1 MALPT
6 LFDVCTPR
14 EDVRKGL
21 LTEADF
27 AADLAQVLRGD
38 APEEYL
44 DPVRFFKNTHP
55 TRGLRNL
62 LLNICGRLRG
72 DGGGAASIFR
82 LDTNYGGG
90 KTHALIALSHAA
102 RGMPGVQNV
111 DEFIDPARLPAA
123 GVRIA
128 AFDGENADPA
138 NGRSLGNGLRA
149 YTPWG
154 EIAHALAGG
163 EGYARVRKSDE
174 NGAAPGAGTIREL
187 FGDAPAL
194 ILIDELSVYLR
205 KLKAGDRV
213 RAGGQLTAFLTGL
226 FKAVEAAP
234 NAALVYTLAIGKD
247 KLAGGKGK
255 LAIDAYSDENQFIAE
270 CMEEAESVSAR
281 KATLLDPTEEDETV
295 RILRRRLFTHIDDD
309 RAGEIVA
316 AYRKLWEDHRE
327 HLPAV
332 GARDM
337 REEAFRDGYPLHPE
351 LIQTLKEKTA
361 TLINFQRVRG
371 MLRLLARTVAR
382 LWADRPSDAHAV
394 HLHHIDPAAQAIRQE
409 IVTKLGQRA
418 FVPALKADIAAVEG
432 DQPSLAQELDAA
444 HYIGLAPYGSYAA
457 RTIFFHTLAF
467 NNDLKGL
474 TRKDLRYALLSPG
487 TDISFIDDAV
497 RRFVQASSYL
507 DDRAGAPLRFST
519 EANLTQMV
527 RRQEKQVDGG
537 DVRAALNDRIKSI
550 FGGKDFQMI
559 PFPNIPND
567 IPDDAGDGK
576 PHLAVISYDA
586 VEVSG
591 EATTLPDLVRKLFKR
606 KGAGGDLRNKLNNL
620 VFAAVDALKKEEMKK
635 KMVRRLALSA
645 LRDPE
650 RRKDLAKHQQ
660 DRLDEWYRRSEQEL
674 AVAVQ
679 QAYRHIFYPSR
690 DRVDGADVDLGHTV
704 VDVQNASANP
714 GDGQRQVVRVLQGIN
729 KLRKP
734 DDEPDSPLF
743 IREKTPLKKGIITTA
758 ALRSEYHRNPAL
770 PMLVGDDVFVKGI
783 RNGIEAGEFVY
794 RSGDLLCGKG
804 DPWPEIKIDEQSAVM
819 TTAYAKENGIWP
831 PPPPPPEPDPDEGKD
846 TGTEGRRDG
855 GAGEEP
861 DDGGLGSG
869 SGPGQGPQSPP
880 AEKTVA
886 AEAVLKEALAMI
898 WETARSR
905 KFGRISS
912 LHLRVFDPGDGFK
925 LLGPAGSIPK
935 SDKTVE
941 IMGDYETADGS
952 ELSLEFKGTVNDA
965 RPVKDFLDPQLR
977 AAADRDVRV
986 SFRIDFTEGLD
997 LAGDEPEKL
1006 TERLSKFGT
1015 GAVYVAATAEGDA

>member
-44 DPVRFFKNTHP
+44 DPVRFFANTHP

-62 LLNICGRLRG
+62 LFNVCGRLRG

-111 DEFIDPARLPAA
+111 DEFIDPALLPAA

-174 NGAAPGAGTIREL
+174 NGVAPGAGTIREL

-213 RAGGQLTAFLTGL
+213 QAGGQLTAFLTGL
-226 FKAVEAAP
+226 FKAVEATP

-247 KLAGGKGK
+247 KLAT
-255 LAIDAYSDENQFIAE
+255 DAYSDENQFIAE

-309 RAGEIVA
+309 RAGEIVK

-332 GARDM
+332 GAHDM

-371 MLRLLARTVAR
+371 MLRLLARTVQR
-382 LWADRPSDAHAV
+382 LWADRPSDAYAV

-432 DQPSLAQELDAA
+432 DQLSLAQELDAA

-507 DDRAGAPLRFST
+507 DDRASAPLRFST

-537 DVRAALNDRIKSI
+537 DVRAELNDRIKSI

-606 KGAGGDLRNKLNNL
+606 KGAGGDVRKNLNNL
-620 VFAAVDALKKEEMKK
+620 VFVAADALKKEEMKK

-650 RRKDLAKHQQ
+650 RRKDLAQHQQ

-679 QAYRHIFYPSR
+679 QAYRHVFYPSR
-690 DRVDGADVDLGHTV
+690 DRVEGADVDLGHTV

-729 KLRKP
+729 KMRKP
-734 DDEPDSPLF
+734 DDDPDSPLF
-743 IREKTPLKKGIITTA
+743 IREKTPLKKGLITTA

-770 PMLVGDDVFVKGI
+770 PMLVGNDVFVKGI

-804 DPWPEIKIDEQSAVM
+804 DPWPEIRIDEQSAVM

-831 PPPPPPEPDPDEGKD
+831 PPPPGPDPDEGGE
-846 TGTEGRRDG
+846 TGAQDGEDDG
-855 GAGEEP
+855 GGEEP
-861 DDGGLGSG
+861 GGD
-869 SGPGQGPQSPP
+869 GPGPGPGPGTGTQPP
-880 AEKTVA
+880 PTEKTVT

-941 IMGDYETADGS
+941 IQGDYETADGS
-952 ELSLEFKGTVNDA
+952 ELSLEFKGSVNDA
-965 RPVKDFLDPQLR
+965 KPIKDFLDPQLR
-977 AAADRDVRV
+977 AAADRDVTV

>member
-38 APEEYL
+38 APEEYR
-44 DPVRFFKNTHP
+44 DPVRFFANTHP

-90 KTHALIALSHAA
+90 KTHALIALTHAA

-111 DEFIDPARLPAA
+111 DEFIDPALLPAA

-154 EIAHALAGG
+154 EIAYALAGG

-174 NGAAPGAGTIREL
+174 DGVAPGAETIREL
-187 FGDAPAL
+187 FGGAPAL
-194 ILIDELSVYLR
+194 ILIDELSIYLR
-205 KLKAGDRV
+205 KLKARDRAQ
-213 RAGGQLTAFLTGL
+213 AGGQLTAFLTGL
-226 FKAVEAAP
+226 FKAVEATP
-234 NAALVYTLAIGKD
+234 DAALVYTLAIGKD
-247 KLAGGKGK
+247 KLAT
-255 LAIDAYSDENQFIAE
+255 DAYGDENQFIAD
-270 CMEEAESVSAR
+270 CMEEAESISAR

-295 RILRRRLFTHIDDD
+295 RILRRRLFTSIDDG
-309 RAGEIVA
+309 RAEEIIA
-316 AYRKLWEDHRE
+316 AYRKLWEDQRE

-332 GARDM
+332 GAHDM
-337 REEAFRDGYPLHPE
+337 REDAFRDGYPLHPE

-361 TLINFQRVRG
+361 TLIHFQRVRG
-371 MLRLLARTVAR
+371 MLRLLARTVER
-382 LWADRPSDAHAV
+382 LWADQPSDAYAI

-444 HYIGLAPYGSYAA
+444 HYIGLPPYGSYVA
-457 RTIFFHTLAF
+457 RAVFFHTLAF

-474 TRKDLRYALLSPG
+474 TQKELRYALLSPG

-507 DDRAGAPLRFST
+507 DDRANAPLRFST

-527 RRQEKQVDGG
+527 SRQEKQVDGG
-537 DVRAALNDRIKSI
+537 DVRTGLNDRIKSI
-550 FGGKDFQMI
+550 FAGKDFQMI
-559 PFPNIPND
+559 SFPNIPND
-567 IPDDAGDGK
+567 IPDDTGDGK

-586 VEVSG
+586 MEVSG
-591 EATTLPDLVRKLFKR
+591 EGTALPDLIRKLFKR
-606 KGAGGDLRNKLNNL
+606 KGAGGDVRKNRNNL
-620 VFAAVDALKKEEMKK
+620 VFVTVDALKKEEMKK

-650 RRKDLAKHQQ
+650 RRKDLARHQQ
-660 DRLDEWYRRSEQEL
+660 DRLDEWYRTSEQQL
-674 AVAVQ
+674 AIAVQ
-679 QAYRHIFYPSR
+679 QAYRHVFYPSR
-690 DRVDGADVDLGHTV
+690 DRVEGADVDLGHTV

-714 GDGQRQVVRVLQGIN
+714 GDGQKQVVRVLQGIN

-758 ALRSEYHRNPAL
+758 ALRAEYHRNPAL
-770 PMLVGDDVFVKGI
+770 PMLVGNDVFIKGI
-783 RNGIEAGEFVY
+783 RNGIEAGELVY
-794 RSGDLLCGKG
+794 REGDLFCGRG
-804 DPWPEIKIDEQSAVM
+804 EPWTEIQIDERSVVM
-819 TTAYAKENGIWP
+819 TTAYARENQIWP
-831 PPPPPPEPDPDEGKD
+831 PPPKPKPDEKGK
-846 TGTEGRRDG
+846 TGTEGGESEG
-855 GAGEEP
+855 GGEEP
-861 DDGGLGSG
+861 GGGGPGTGSG
-869 SGPGQGPQSPP
+869 TGTGTKDKTPP
-880 AEKTVA
+880 AEKMIT
-886 AEAVLKEALAMI
+886 AEAVLKEALARI

-905 KFGRISS
+905 KFGRIST
-912 LHLRVFDPGDGFK
+912 LELKVFDPGDGFK

-935 SDKTVE
+935 SQKTVE
-941 IMGDYETADGS
+941 IMADYETADGS
-952 ELSLEFKGTVNDA
+952 ELSLKLKGTVNDA
-965 RPVKDFLDPQLR
+965 QPVKDFLAPQLR
-977 AAADRDVRV
+977 AAADKDVTV

-1015 GAVYVAATAEGDA
+1015 GAVYVAATAEGDE

>member
-1 MALPT
+1 MTLPT

-38 APEEYL
+38 APEEYR
-44 DPVRFFKNTHP
+44 DPVRFFANTHP

-62 LLNICGRLRG
+62 LLNVCGRLRG

-90 KTHALIALSHAA
+90 KTHALIALAHAA
-102 RGMPGVQNV
+102 RGMPGVPNV
-111 DEFIDPARLPAA
+111 DEFIDPALPPAA

-174 NGAAPGAGTIREL
+174 NGIAPGSDTIREL

-205 KLKAGDRV
+205 KLKARDRV
-213 RAGGQLTAFLTGL
+213 QAGGQLTAFLTGL
-226 FKAVEAAP
+226 FKAVEATP

-247 KLAGGKGK
+247 KLAT
-255 LAIDAYSDENQFIAE
+255 DAYGDENQFIAD
-270 CMEEAESVSAR
+270 CMEEAESISAR

-309 RAGEIVA
+309 RAGEIIT
-316 AYRKLWEDHRE
+316 AYRKLWDDHRE
-327 HLPAV
+327 HLPAA
-332 GARDM
+332 GAHDM
-337 REEAFRDGYPLHPE
+337 REDAFRDGYPLHPE

-361 TLINFQRVRG
+361 TLIHFQRVRG

-382 LWADRPSDAHAV
+382 LWADQPSDAYAV

-432 DQPSLAQELDAA
+432 DQPSLAQELDAV
-444 HYIGLAPYGSYAA
+444 HYIGLPPYGSYAA
-457 RTIFFHTLAF
+457 RVIFFHTLAF

-474 TRKDLRYALLSPG
+474 TQKDLRYALLSPG
-487 TDISFIDDAV
+487 TDISFIDDAK

-507 DDRAGAPLRFST
+507 DDRASAPLRFST

-527 RRQEKQVDGG
+527 SRQEKQVDGG
-537 DVRAALNDRIKSI
+537 DVRAELNDRIKSI
-550 FGGKDFQMI
+550 FGGKDFHKI

-567 IPDDAGDGK
+567 IPDDTGDGK
-576 PHLAVISYDA
+576 PQLAVISYDA

-591 EATTLPDLVRKLFKR
+591 DVRVLPDLVRKLFKR
-606 KGAGGDLRNKLNNL
+606 KGAGGDVRKNLNNL
-620 VFAAVDALKKEEMKK
+620 VFVTVDGLKKEEMKK

-650 RRKDLAKHQQ
+650 RRKDLARHQQ

-674 AVAVQ
+674 AVAIQ
-679 QAYRHIFYPSR
+679 QAYRHVFYPSR
-690 DRVDGADVDLGHTV
+690 DRVEGADVDLGHTV

-714 GDGQRQVVRVLQGIN
+714 GDGQKQVVRVLQGIN

-770 PMLVGDDVFVKGI
+770 PMLVGNDVFIKGI

-794 RSGDLLCGKG
+794 RKGDLFWGRGEPLT
-804 DPWPEIKIDEQSAVM
+804 EIQIDEQSVVM
-819 TTAYAKENGIWP
+819 TTAYARENRIWP
-831 PPPPPPEPDPDEGKD
+831 PPPPEPKSDEKGK
-846 TGTEGRRDG
+846 TGTG
-855 GAGEEP
+855 GED
-861 DDGGLGSG
+861 DDGGGKEPG
-869 SGPGQGPQSPP
+869 GGGPGPGPDPKPP
-880 AEKTVA
+880 PEKTIT

-912 LHLRVFDPGDGFK
+912 LELKVFDPGDGFK
-925 LLGPAGSIPK
+925 LLGPAGSI
-935 SDKTVE
+935 SQSQKTVE
-941 IMGDYETADGS
+941 IIGDYETSDGS
-952 ELSLEFKGTVNDA
+952 ELTLEYKGTVNDA
-965 RPVKDFLDPQLR
+965 QPVKDFLNAQLR
-977 AAADRDVRV
+977 AAAYRDVKV
-986 SFRIDFTEGLD
+986 SFRIDFTDGLD
-997 LAGDEPEKL
+997 LSGNEPEKL

>member
-6 LFDVCTPR
+6 LFDITTPR

-21 LTEADF
+21 LTQADF
-27 AADLAQVLRGD
+27 AADLAQVLCGN
-38 APEEYL
+38 APDEYL
-44 DPVRFFKNTHP
+44 DPVRFFANTHP
-55 TRGLRNL
+55 TRGLMNL
-62 LLNICGRLRG
+62 LLNVCHRLRG
-72 DGGGAASIFR
+72 DGGAAAAIFR

-90 KTHALIALSHAA
+90 KTHALIALIHAA
-102 RGMPGVQNV
+102 HGMPGVSNV
-111 DEFIDPARLPAA
+111 DEFIDPVLLPAA

-128 AFDGENADPA
+128 AFDGENADPS

-154 EIAHALAGG
+154 EIAYALAGG

-174 NGAAPGAGTIREL
+174 NGVAPGAGTIQEL
-187 FGDAPAL
+187 FGNSPVL

-205 KLKAGDRV
+205 KLKARDRV

-226 FKAVEAAP
+226 FKAVEATP

-247 KLAGGKGK
+247 KLAGGKRK

-270 CMEEAESVSAR
+270 CMEEAESISAR

-295 RILRRRLFTHIDDD
+295 QILRRRLFTHIDDN
-309 RAGEIVA
+309 RAREIIA
-316 AYRKLWEDHRE
+316 AYRKLWDEHRE
-327 HLPAV
+327 NLPAA
-332 GARDM
+332 GSGYM
-337 REEAFRDGYPLHPE
+337 REDAFCKGYPLHPE

-361 TLINFQRVRG
+361 TLSNFQRVRG
-371 MLRLLARTVAR
+371 MLRILARTVAL
-382 LWADRPSDAHAV
+382 LWDKRPLDAYAI
-394 HLHHIDPAAQAIRQE
+394 HLHHIDPAAQEIRQE
-409 IVTKLGQRA
+409 IVTRLGQRA
-418 FVPALKADIAAVEG
+418 FVPALKADIAAVKG
-432 DQPSLAQELDAA
+432 DQPSLAQEMDTS
-444 HYIGLAPYGSYAA
+444 HYIGMPPYGSYTA
-457 RTIFFHTLAF
+457 RIIFFHTLAF

-474 TRKDLRYALLSPG
+474 TQKELRYALLSPG

-507 DDRAGAPLRFST
+507 DDRANAPLRFST
-519 EANLTQMV
+519 EANLTQMI
-527 RRQEKQVDGG
+527 RRQERQVDGG
-537 DVRAALNDRIKSI
+537 EVRAELNDRIKSI
-550 FGGKDFQMI
+550 FGGKDFNNI

-591 EATTLPDLVRKLFKR
+591 EATTLPDLIRKLFKN
-606 KGAGGDLRNKLNNL
+606 KGAGGDVRKKLNNL
-620 VFAAVDALKKEEMKK
+620 VFVAVDALKKEEMKK

-650 RRKDLAKHQQ
+650 RRKYLAQHQQ

-674 AVAVQ
+674 AVAIQ
-679 QAYRHIFYPSR
+679 QAYRHVFYPSR
-690 DRVDGADVDLGHTV
+690 DQMDGADVDLGHTV

-734 DDEPDSPLF
+734 DGDPDSPLF

-758 ALRSEYHRNPAL
+758 ALREEYHRNPAL
-770 PMLVGDDVFVKGI
+770 PMLVGSDVFVRGIRKGI
-783 RNGIEAGEFVY
+783 EEGEFVY
-794 RSGDLLCGKG
+794 QSGDLLCGKG
-804 DPWPEIKIDEQSAVM
+804 DPWPGIRIDEQSAVM
-819 TTAYAKENGIWP
+819 TAVYAKEKGIW
-831 PPPPPPEPDPDEGKD
+831 PPPPPEPDPGEVRD
-846 TGTEGRRDG
+846 TGTKGRGNG
-855 GAGEEP
+855 GG
-861 DDGGLGSG
+861 
-869 SGPGQGPQSPP
+869 GPGPGPGPKPP
-880 AEKTVA
+880 PQEKTIT

-905 KFGRISS
+905 KFSRISS
-912 LHLRVFDPGDGFK
+912 LHLKVFDHGEAFK

-941 IMGDYETADGS
+941 IMGEYETADES

-977 AAADRDVRV
+977 AARDKDVTV
-986 SFRIDFTEGLD
+986 SFLFDFTDGLD